1 MEGVPWRGVT
11 GIALLPLPLPTFLK
25 AVEEVSWPVSMSI
38 ALRRPEAFLAHNW
51 GGRGVVATLGGESP
65 PSLTSS
71 PPAPSA
77 GATASHASPWG
88 WLPQRS
94 TD

>member
-1 MEGVPWRGVT
+1 MERVPWRGVT

-51 GGRGVVATLGGESP
+51 GGGGLWRP
-65 PSLTSS
+65 
-71 PPAPSA
+71 
-77 GATASHASPWG
+77 
-88 WLPQRS
+88 
-94 TD
+94 